1 MSPQII
7 FGIASFGTDRT
18 EFQEAS
24 DVLLFLPTLR
34 DLHINRLDIGARYPP
49 LNPGRAEKLI
59 GESEELSSGFLVDT
73 KVYTDTKTDA
83 SGDLTS
89 EAIETSLSNSL
100 SRLRRT
106 SEGVC
111 STSTSR

>member
-1 MSPQII
+1 MS
-7 FGIASFGTDRT
+7 
-18 EFQEAS
+18 
-24 DVLLFLPTLR
+24 LLPNLR
-34 DLHINRLDIGARYPP
+34 GLHSNRFDTGARYPP
-49 LNPGRAEKLI
+49 PNPGQAEKLI

-73 KVYTDTKTDA
+73 EVYTDTKTDA
-83 SGDLTS
+83 SGDLTG

-111 STSTSR
+111 STSTSSLASTNHDTD